1 MNTAFAP
8 AWTCPQ
14 CQRRVPGR
22 EPRCHCGFE
31 RASASPA
38 GSFPVPPPLPPAGAR
53 GRGAVL
59 LAALAAGLIG
69 VLVYAAVPHE
79 ANPEAAVRSR
89 SEPIRGEAIY
99 PALPRLPAAARSRPA
114 RAGAGTAAGVPAANA
129 ARRPPPSQASVELD
143 LLLRRIAAD
152 TSVLELSY
160 RKFADPC
167 LAPRKNPSSIGLGS
181 APDRE
186 WLASL
191 KTTPLLSGVTLRDH
205 GATVDCETARRSLVA
220 RADAL
225 RSDLAAAEALAHT
238 NGVRPECWHDVMVM
252 HLLDV
257 WERY

>member
-1 MNTAFAP
+1 VNTAFAP

-31 RASASPA
+31 RTSVLPA
-38 GSFPVPPPLPPAGAR
+38 GSFPVPPPLSPAGAR

-69 VLVYAAVPHE
+69 VLVYAAVRHQ
-79 ANPEAAVRSR
+79 ANLEAAVRSR
-89 SEPIRGEAIY
+89 SEPTRGEAIY
-99 PALPRLPAAARSRPA
+99 PALPPLPAAAWTRPA
-114 RAGAGTAAGVPAANA
+114 RAGTGTAAGASAANA
-129 ARRPPPSQASVELD
+129 ARRPPPSQTSVELD
-143 LLLRRIAAD
+143 LLLRKIAAE

-160 RKFADPC
+160 RTFAGPC
-167 LAPRKNPSSIGLGS
+167 VAPRNDPSSIGLGS
-181 APDRE
+181 ASDRD

-191 KTTPLLSGVTLRDH
+191 KTTRLFSGVTLREH
-205 GATVDCETARRSLVA
+205 GATVDCEAARRSLVA

-225 RSDLAAAEALAHT
+225 KSDLAAAETLAHA
-238 NGVRPECWHDVMVM
+238 NGVRPEHWHDLMAM
-252 HLLDV
+252 HQLDV